1 MEYEFLQSD
10 LTYFNREIPRLS
22 ELIQEI
28 DRRNDDD
35 PDTVEE
41 LDYLRRKLKK
51 LQAKRADTVAQL
63 DFFEKGL
70 AQFDAQQTQSG

>member
-10 LTYFNREIPRLS
+10 LAYLKREIPRLS
-22 ELIQEI
+22 ELIAEVEH
-28 DRRNDDD
+28 RNDDD

-51 LQAKRADTVAQL
+51 LEAKRLDTVAQL

-70 AQFDAQQTQSG
+70 AQSDAEESAKK